1 MRLIYVTAGFPTGSG
16 EAFFAAE
23 IEALREL
30 GHDVRIVP
38 IRGRGHVVHDDAQA
52 LLRFAVVRPL
62 LDATIAW
69 TALTEF
75 ARRPRPVVAALGA
88 VVRARSVRIA
98 LKNLAVAPKALWL
111 AALARTLRAEHI
123 HAHWAGTT
131 ASAALIASRVS
142 GAPWSFTAHRWDI
155 DEDNVLGRKTAEA
168 AFSRAIDRLGA
179 EQVEAH
185 ASSGTE
191 VLVVH
196 MGVPLGQ
203 PPPFSQD
210 DEGRPLRVLAAGNLV
225 DKKGHDVLVDAAGLL
240 GARGTPVSVEIVGGG
255 PLHERLQ
262 SRIDASS
269 LGDVVRLAGPMPHG
283 RLLGEL
289 AGGRWDVVAQPSVV
303 LPDGETEGIPVTLL
317 EAMAH
322 GVPVV
327 ASAIGGIPE
336 LLDGNAGL
344 LVPPDDPGALADA
357 LARLAA
363 EPELRAGLAESGRRR
378 IAEEFEAG
386 SVARRLSQLFETA
399 AAVPP
404 VPDEPQ
410 RV

>member
-23 IEALREL
+23 VEALRAL
-30 GHDVRIVP
+30 GHDVRLVP
-38 IRGRGHVVHDDAQA
+38 IRGRKQVVHDDAQA

-62 LDATIAW
+62 LDATIVR

-75 ARRPRPVVAALGA
+75 ARRPGPVAAALG
-88 VVRARSVRIA
+88 VVLRARSVRVA

-111 AALARTLRAEHI
+111 GALARSLEAEHI

-142 GAPWSFTAHRWDI
+142 GTPWSFTAHRWDI

-168 AFSRAIDRLGA
+168 AFARAIDRLGA
-179 EQVEAH
+179 EQVAAH
-185 ASSGTE
+185 ASPGAE

-196 MGVPLGQ
+196 MGVPLGESR
-203 PPPFSQD
+203 PSARH
-210 DEGRPLRVLAAGNLV
+210 DEGRSLRVLAAGNLV
-225 DKKGHDVLVDAAGLL
+225 DKKGHSVLVDAAGLL
-240 GARGTPVSVEIVGGG
+240 RARGTPVTVEIVGGG
-255 PLHERLQ
+255 PLEERLQ
-262 SRIDASS
+262 SRIDSSS
-269 LGDVVRLAGPMPHG
+269 LGEVVRLAGPMPHG

-289 AGGRWDVVAQPSVV
+289 AGGRWDVVVQPSVV

-327 ASAIGGIPE
+327 ASTIGGIPE
-336 LLDGNAGL
+336 LLEGDAGL
-344 LVPPDDPGALADA
+344 LVPPQDPSALADA

-363 EPELRAGLAESGRRR
+363 DPELRAGLAESGRRR
-378 IAEEFEAG
+378 IAAEFEAG

-399 AAVPP
+399 APASR

>member
-23 IEALREL
+23 VEALRAL

-38 IRGRGHVVHDDAQA
+38 IRGRKQVVHDDAQA
-52 LLRFAVVRPL
+52 LLPFAVVRPL
-62 LDATIAW
+62 LDATIVW
-69 TALTEF
+69 TAITELV
-75 ARRPRPVVAALGA
+75 RRPGPVVAAVRSVL
-88 VVRARSVRIA
+88 RARSVGIA

-111 AALARTLRAEHI
+111 AALVRSLRAEHI

-142 GAPWSFTAHRWDI
+142 GTPWSFTAHRWDI
-155 DEDNVLGRKTAEA
+155 DENNVLGRKTAEA
-168 AFSRAIDRLGA
+168 AFTRAIDRLGA
-179 EQVEAH
+179 EQVAAH
-185 ASSGTE
+185 ASPGAE

-196 MGVPLGQ
+196 MGVPLGEPQ
-203 PPPFSQD
+203 PSSSH
-210 DEGRPLRVLAAGNLV
+210 DEERALRVVAAGNLV
-225 DKKGHDVLVDAAGLL
+225 DKKGHSVLVDAAVLL
-240 GARGTPVSVEIVGGG
+240 GARGTPVVVEIVGGG

-262 SRIDASS
+262 SQIDASS

-283 RLLGEL
+283 RLLEEL
-289 AGGRWDVVAQPSVV
+289 ARGRWDVVVQPSVV

-336 LLDGNAGL
+336 LLDGDAGL
-344 LVPPDDPGALADA
+344 LVPPADPAALADA

-363 EPELRAGLAESGRRR
+363 DPELRVDLAVSGRSR

-399 AAVPP
+399 AAAP
-404 VPDEPQ
+404 VPDQPQ
-410 RV
+410 RA